1 MKFLV
6 TYATNDKIE
15 LAIITPRR
23 GAMKLKRLKPAQAL
37 GYHIPRSN
45 DRDLERCAD
54 YFSKETAAISA
65 TCNGYRVH
73 KLA

>member
-1 MKFLV
+1 MRFLV

-15 LAIITPRR
+15 LATITPRG

-37 GYHIPRSN
+37 GYHIPCPN
-45 DRDLERCAD
+45 DRELMACAE
-54 YFSKETAAISA
+54 YLTKETAAVSA
-65 TCNGYRVH
+65 ECIGYRVH